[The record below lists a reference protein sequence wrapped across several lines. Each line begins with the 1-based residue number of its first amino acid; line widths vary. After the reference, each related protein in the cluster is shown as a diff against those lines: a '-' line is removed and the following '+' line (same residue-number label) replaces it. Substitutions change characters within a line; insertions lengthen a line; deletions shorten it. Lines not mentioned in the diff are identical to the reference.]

1 MAMTGSGRK
10 HVVVTGGAGFLGT
23 NLCRR
28 LLSEGHA
35 VTCIDNFRT
44 GGKDILLGLRE
55 LGTLEIIHQDIT
67 QPLHVENIDEIYN
80 LACSASPVHYQADPV
95 HTLKTCVQGSLNLLD
110 MARASKARIFQAST
124 SEVYGDPETHPQHE
138 DYRGAVNPVGPRACY
153 DEGKRCAETLF
164 LNYFRQ
170 HKVRVKVGRIFNTY
184 GPYMRLNDGR
194 VVPNL
199 IGQALRNRPLTIY
212 GDGSQ
217 TRSFCYVD
225 DLVEAMERFMATADD
240 VAGPINMGNPVEI
253 TMLELA
259 DTIIELTGSRSRIT
273 FRPLPEDD
281 PIRRCPDISRA
292 REKLEWTPR
301 TPLVDGLKRTIDYFD
316 GTLTHKRHLPSK
328 AMTGS

>member
-1 MAMTGSGRK
+1 MTDSGRK
-10 HVVVTGGAGFLGT
+10 HIVVTGGAGFLGT

-28 LLSEGHA
+28 LLMQGHA

-44 GGKDILLGLRE
+44 GGMDILRGLGE
-55 LGTLEIIHQDIT
+55 LGTLNIVRQDIT
-67 QPLHVENIDEIYN
+67 EPLAVENVDEIYN

-95 HTLKTCVQGSLNLLD
+95 HTLKTCVHGSLNLLE
-110 MARASKARIFQAST
+110 MARFSNAMIFQAST

-138 DYRGAVNPVGPRACY
+138 GYRGSVNPVGPRACY

-164 LNYFRQ
+164 LNYHRQ
-170 HKVRVKVGRIFNTY
+170 HKVPVKVGRIFNTY
-184 GPYMRLNDGR
+184 GPYMRSNDGR

-212 GDGSQ
+212 GDGNQ

-225 DLVEAMERFMATADD
+225 DLIDAMQRFMATSED
-240 VAGPINMGNPVEI
+240 VPGPLNLGNPVEI

-259 DTIIELTGSRSRIT
+259 DTIIDLTGSRSRIS
-273 FRPLPEDD
+273 FRPLPVDD
-281 PIRRCPDISRA
+281 PIRRCPDISHA
-292 REKLEWTPR
+292 RETLGWTPS
-301 TPLVDGLKRTIDYFD
+301 TPLVEGLRRTIDYFE
-316 GTLTHKRHLPSK
+316 GTLTAKRHTHSK

>member
-1 MAMTGSGRK
+1 MTDRGRK
-10 HVVVTGGAGFLGT
+10 HIVVTGGAGFLGT
-23 NLCRR
+23 NLCRW
-28 LLSEGHA
+28 LLMQGHE

-44 GGKDILLGLRE
+44 GGKETLLGLRK
-55 LGTLEIIHQDIT
+55 LGALEIVRQDIT
-67 QPLHVENIDEIYN
+67 LPLRDIENVDEIYN

-95 HTLKTCVQGSLNLLD
+95 HTLKTCVQGSLNLLE
-110 MARASKARIFQAST
+110 MARGSNAPIFQAST

-138 DYRGAVNPVGPRACY
+138 GYRGSVNPVGPRACY

-164 LNYFRQ
+164 LNYYRQ
-170 HKVRVKVGRIFNTY
+170 HRVRVKVGRIFNTY

-212 GDGSQ
+212 GNGNQ

-225 DLVEAMERFMATADD
+225 DLIEAMQRFMATPDD
-240 VAGPINMGNPVEI
+240 MPGPLNLGNPSEI

-259 DTIIELTGSRSRIT
+259 DTIVDLTGSRSKIA
-273 FRPLPEDD
+273 FRPLPVDD
-281 PIRRCPDISRA
+281 PVRRCPDIGQA
-292 REKLEWTPR
+292 REKLGWAPS
-301 TPLVDGLKRTIDYFD
+301 TPLVDGLKRTIDYFE
-316 GTLTHKRHLPSK
+316 GVLMTRGHPSSK

>member
-1 MAMTGSGRK
+1 MTGSGRK
-10 HVVVTGGAGFLGT
+10 HIVVTGGAGFLGT
-23 NLCRR
+23 NLCRW
-28 LLSEGHA
+28 LLIKGHA
-35 VTCIDNFRT
+35 VTCVDNFRT
-44 GGKDILLGLRE
+44 GGKETLLGLME
-55 LGTLEIIHQDIT
+55 LGTLDIIRQDIT
-67 QPLHVENIDEIYN
+67 LPLLVEDVDEIYN

-95 HTLKTCVQGSLNLLD
+95 HTLKTCVQGSLNLLEI
-110 MARASKARIFQAST
+110 ARYSDAKIFQAST

-138 DYRGAVNPVGPRACY
+138 GYRGSVNPVGPRACY

-199 IGQALRNRPLTIY
+199 IGQALKNRPLTIY
-212 GDGSQ
+212 GDGNQ

-225 DLVEAMERFMATADD
+225 DLIEAMQRLMATSDD
-240 VAGPINMGNPVEI
+240 VSGPFNLGNPAEI

-259 DTIIELTGSRSRIT
+259 DTIIDLTGSRSRIT
-273 FRPLPEDD
+273 FRPLPVDD
-281 PIRRCPDISRA
+281 PVRRCPDISHA
-292 REKLEWTPR
+292 REKLGWTPS
-301 TPLVDGLKRTIDYFD
+301 TSLSEGLKRTIDYFED
-316 GTLTHKRHLPSK
+316 VLMTKGNTSSK